1 MMPNLDGSL
10 HRLIS
15 RVFAFT
21 LAKDFV
27 WDYPQELPLADP
39 ARFDIGALIDLVRE
53 MLPTPRPP
61 GRIVGTAIE
70 RFGRVDTLVNN
81 AGAFLSKPF
90 VDYSEADFAAMVGG
104 ESRRLLPRLATRGGG
119 DAAQRSGQVAV
130 GRLTVTQK

>member
-39 ARFDIGALIDLVRE
+39 ARFDIGALIDLLRDHVPTSYGYATRRE
-53 MLPTPRPP
+53 PP
-61 GRIVGTAIE
+61 
-70 RFGRVDTLVNN
+70 
-81 AGAFLSKPF
+81 
-90 VDYSEADFAAMVGG
+90 
-104 ESRRLLPRLATRGGG
+104 ESRDKKLARLALEWWGEHCDLSARGSDREDSTIEPEFIALAKKILKSKTG
-119 DAAQRSGQVAV
+119 
-130 GRLTVTQK
+130 